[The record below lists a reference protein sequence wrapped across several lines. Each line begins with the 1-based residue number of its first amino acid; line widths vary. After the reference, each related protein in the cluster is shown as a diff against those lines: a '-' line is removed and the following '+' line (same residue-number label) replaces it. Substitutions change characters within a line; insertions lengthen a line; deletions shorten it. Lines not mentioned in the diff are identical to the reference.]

1 LVGIIKVVIYGWGYL
16 FHTEQEMNMAKNTG
30 ENTRKGAVKNKDQSL
45 NPKTEKWTERNATSG
60 KFTNVKSDG
69 TPFKGVTKK

>member
-1 LVGIIKVVIYGWGYL
+1 
-16 FHTEQEMNMAKNTG
+16 MAKNTG

-45 NPKTEKWTERNATSG
+45 NPKTEKWTERDATSG